1 MANDIGHLKKF
12 GNSFEAGD
20 LIRFKRM
27 GSCASANVFWS
38 SRTRRVEFPFG
49 SLFVCLQVEE
59 DGETWT
65 LLAPSGEYVRSH
77 HKHFILERFA
87 NEKDEEE
94 TDGKQC
100 V

>member
-1 MANDIGHLKKF
+1 MSNDNNHLKQY

-20 LIRFKRM
+20 LVRLKRM
-27 GSCASANVFWS
+27 GSCASANVFW

-59 DGETWT
+59 DGKTWT

-77 HKHFILERFA
+77 HKHFILERLA
-87 NEKDEEE
+87 NEEGDDDEKE
-94 TDGKQC
+94 C